1 MEAQFD
7 STCHACGSGIDQGDE
22 IVNDDGAWVH
32 EDCACIPLGNGPT
45 VTQVRDALSACMG
58 PDDVA
63 AEARAT
69 LDLAAGTRERR
80 EAAGYAAIDD
90 GPLTVADI
98 PLSAWNLKAVP
109 AGHDNVD
116 DDLDAVPQPEYR
128 TRDRWGRYVLVH
140 PTKPDKRVTL
150 TRATTLNKAADDMFN
165 LMDWKSGNVAVG
177 LARRPDLLARA
188 AGMTSGDKALKD
200 IVKAAEEAGGGSVKA
215 NLGTAMHTFTEMVDW
230 GRSPAEIPGEYRDDV
245 IAYLEALRS
254 ERLEVV
260 RAGIERITMTAEWD
274 GVAGK
279 LDRIYRLADGRYVIG
294 DVKSG
299 KVDYNPQNIYAQLA
313 VYARGVNEV
322 GVYDV
327 ANERWER
334 LPFEID
340 EDTALIMHMPA
351 SRGVCNVFEAD
362 LAVGRAHLEVC
373 AAIRRHRKI
382 KHRLKPYT
390 APRRSESEWVD
401 EITATRTRADLAA
414 VGRLLNAQE
423 AMTPELFS
431 LAVRHRG
438 TLPE

>member
-7 STCHACGSGIDQGDE
+7 STCPACGCDIQIGDE
-22 IVNDDGAWVH
+22 IVNDDGPWVH
-32 EDCACIPLGNGPT
+32 EECAGITLGNGPT
-45 VTQVRDALSACMG
+45 RTQVTDALSACMG

-69 LDLAAGTRERR
+69 LDLAAKARERR
-80 EAAGYAAIDD
+80 EAAGHEPDMAATL
-90 GPLTVADI
+90 GEV
-98 PLSAWNLKAVP
+98 LSAEARAAGLLP
-109 AGHDNVD
+109 AEDVR
-116 DDLDAVPQPEYR
+116 PQPEYR

-140 PTKPDKRVTL
+140 PAKPDKRVTL

-188 AGMTSGDKALKD
+188 AGMKSGDKALKD

-230 GRSPAEIPGEYRDDV
+230 GRPLEDIPDEYRDDV
-245 IAYLEALRS
+245 AAYLDALRS

-260 RAGIERITMTAEWD
+260 RIGIERITMTSEWD

-279 LDRIYRLADGRYVIG
+279 LDRIYRQADGRYVIG

-299 KVDYNPQNIYAQLA
+299 KIDYSPQTTYAQLA

-327 ANERWER
+327 ANECWER

-351 SRGVCNVFEAD
+351 GEGVCNVFEAD

-382 KHRLKPYT
+382 KHKLKPYT
-390 APRRSESEWVD
+390 APERSGPEWV
-401 EITATRTRADLAA
+401 EAITATRTRDDLAA
-414 VGRLLNAQE
+414 VGRLLEARK
-423 AMTPELFS
+423 AMTPDLFA
-431 LAVRHRG
+431 LAMRHRG